1 MIAFIYNP
9 TLWCILGI
17 VLILFELT
25 DGSKIFFLPFG
36 LGSITNSGLIF
47 FQNSGYFNQTI
58 LLKYWHSPLISL
70 AIFAAFFAITLRI
83 FSKSSENDKNTDIN
97 QY

>member
-1 MIAFIYNP
+1 MITFIYNP

-36 LGSITNSGLIF
+36 LGSVANSGLIF
-47 FQNSGYFNQTI
+47 FQNNGFFNQTI

-70 AIFAAFFAITLRI
+70 AIFATFFAITLRI
-83 FSKSSENDKNTDIN
+83 FSKSSENDKKTDIN

>member
-1 MIAFIYNP
+1 MIAIIYNP

-36 LGSITNSGLIF
+36 LGSLANSGLIF
-47 FQNSGYFNQTI
+47 FQNNGSFNQTI

-70 AIFAAFFAITLRI
+70 ALFAAFFAITLRI

>member
-47 FQNSGYFNQTI
+47 FQNSGSFNQTI

-70 AIFAAFFAITLRI
+70 ALFAAFFAITLRI

-97 QY
+97 HY